1 MRPHNFDRDYFI
13 QNPSTFYEQDA
24 VVFAF
29 KDEPRKR
36 EYTHQTLRRL
46 YDRLPHDPAIVRAL
60 DLARSRIGDDRFV
73 GLHVRRGDVDEML
86 RLDLPKL
93 ADNTLAPDR
102 LALLMG
108 HFVCRTA
115 LNEFYYASIEEA
127 IKAGR
132 KIVYFSD
139 SPTTLQHFVKAF
151 GRQHFVDSEM
161 FRARY
166 PIQKA
171 FLDFN
176 LLLGAESIVSTGS
189 NYASF
194 AATLSNSELT
204 NVAVA
209 GSLEQ
214 LETHLHNEYLRD
226 IAIGSDA
233 RRSLR
238 DELERQYARRSKMRP
253 LEANEALP
261 AAM

>member
-1 MRPHNFDRDYFI
+1 MAKA
-13 QNPSTFYEQDA
+13 NPLGYIAAMSQITPVILVGGSGKRLWPLSRESMPKQFVPLLGKQSTFQ
-24 VVFAF
+24 
-29 KDEPRKR
+29 
-36 EYTHQTLRRL
+36 Q
-46 YDRLPHDPAIVRAL
+46 
-60 DLARSRIGDDRFV
+60 
-73 GLHVRRGDVDEML
+73 
-86 RLDLPKL
+86 
-93 ADNTLAPDR
+93 
-102 LALLMG
+102 
-108 HFVCRTA
+108 
-115 LNEFYYASIEEA
+115 
-127 IKAGR
+127 
-132 KIVYFSD
+132 
-139 SPTTLQHFVKAF
+139 TLQHFVKAF

-194 AATLSNSELT
+194 AATLANSELT